1 MQQSQIRFIRQ
12 QGVTNAQ
19 PDPHLY
25 AALMLQPRLV
35 GGLVA
40 VGILFQ
46 SPWVFLTLSA
56 ILWWSALVPTHNPFD
71 AIYNHLVAD
80 PRGLSRLGVAPAPRR
95 FAAGMAATVALMT
108 GVALVVGAGSTA
120 WVGEGML
127 ASGVVSAVFLRFCEG
142 AYVVLRP
149 SASTRHPGAVR
160 WDRFSARL
168 LRPYEGS
175 VPGSGTGGV
184 PCVWNVL
191 TVCSPHA
198 CPLARSACV
207 QTTGFQSGSRIR

>member
-1 MQQSQIRFIRQ
+1 VQQSQIRFIRQ

-35 GGLVA
+35 GVLVA

-108 GVALVVGAGSTA
+108 GVALVAGAGSTA

-142 AYVVLRP
+142 AYLYCVLRRALLTRVR
-149 SASTRHPGAVR
+149 SVGTASRQG
-160 WDRFSARL
+160 
-168 LRPYEGS
+168 
-175 VPGSGTGGV
+175 
-184 PCVWNVL
+184 C
-191 TVCSPHA
+191 
-198 CPLARSACV
+198 
-207 QTTGFQSGSRIR
+207 